1 MDLKKIKAT
10 ADRLL
15 AKVAK
20 PATITVKSD
29 ILGVADQTANVFA
42 RLLTASHGPEQPAA
56 IQCLI
61 SATPFPIRGG
71 QLTQNGVTYD
81 IVEVMENGVGAD
93 QFAQKAVLHER

>member
-1 MDLKKIKAT
+1 MDLKKMKAT

-20 PATITVKSD
+20 PATITVRSD
-29 ILGVADQTANVFA
+29 VLGAADRTANVFA
-42 RLLTASHGPEQPAA
+42 RLLSASRKPEEPAA

-81 IVEVMENGVGAD
+81 IVEVVENGVGAD